1 MRKDY
6 RHYLRGIGYK
16 PVRGINR
23 TVKQPGDLVLVRVD
37 LPAERVAA

>member
-16 PVRGINR
+16 PIRNVNR
-23 TVKQPGDLVLVRVD
+23 TVKQAGDLVLERVD
-37 LPAERVAA
+37 RPAYRVAA